1 MVSIPEGDLAR
12 VKCHEASDEWPMC
25 VEVVAYWPDKNGH
38 KGRRRSIEIPADQFF
53 GRGEYGAPISGER
66 LIQMV
71 DKLRLGK

>member
-1 MVSIPEGDLAR
+1 MVSNPQGDLAR
-12 VKCHEASDEWPMC
+12 VRSIEMSEDWPT
-25 VEVVAYWPDKNGH
+25 VIEVVAYWSKDGSR
-38 KGRRRSIEIPADQFF
+38 KGKRRSIEIPADQFF

>member
-1 MVSIPEGDLAR
+1 MVSNAQGDLAR

-25 VEVVAYWPDKNGH
+25 VQVVAYWPDRNGN
-38 KGRRRSIEIPADQFF
+38 KGRRKFIEIPADQFF

-71 DKLRLGK
+71 DKLRREK